1 MPFGRS
7 RNAGK
12 PREAVYTVTDLGFVF
27 EGGAIVGHRG
37 YLVVWGWGSSRER
50 VFDSHAEA
58 TAFVREQMAA
68 KKASR

>member
-1 MPFGRS
+1 MPYGRS

-12 PREAVYTVTDLGFVF
+12 PREPAYTLTDLGFVF

-37 YLVVWGWGSSRER
+37 YLVCWGWGTARER

-58 TAFVREQMAA
+58 TAFIRAETA
-68 KKASR
+68 KRGGR